1 MYATSSSIK
10 EDEEAMLPHSPRE
23 KTAEDILKGWGRT
36 LSLLSLRRIARNFF
50 AVLKPSFLSRM
61 AQKQTPIGETASPK
75 KKYTTE
81 YLDGV
86 RGVASLIVFILHW
99 SHNSYPA
106 VNSGWG
112 YKDNTSFWLLPFIR
126 LIFSGAAMVAVFF
139 VVSGFVLTHRFIQRM
154 YKLEHNELYSGLTS
168 LTFRRA
174 IRLYLPS
181 FASSTLAFICVCL
194 GLVSIPSRV
203 DGKRFHHSFNAYL
216 DYLDAEC
223 NPWGW
228 DANFFGFYNPQ
239 LWSIA
244 VEFRGSMVVF
254 LLVLGLAKTRA
265 SVRMIVEL
273 FVLIHCFAHK
283 RWDIALFV
291 AGMLLAE
298 VEVWVSRKANLSK
311 TKSINAFLVLTL
323 IVGLYLCGYPR
334 DGATSTPGYMWS
346 QNVWPYTAY
355 RRRFWLAI
363 GAILSVSAIVFMP
376 AAQAFFMTRPA
387 RYLGRISFALYLV
400 HGLGNRTVGKWLIQ
414 GCWGYIG
421 NESFWPYTWGFVIS
435 TTLYFPIVI
444 WASDLFWRV
453 IDVPSTNFARWLE
466 LVCSPEAA

>member
-1 MYATSSSIK
+1 MYAASSSIR
-10 EDEEAMLPHSPRE
+10 EDEEAMLPNSSRE
-23 KTAEDILKGWGRT
+23 KPAEFKSWGWEST
-36 LSLLSLRRIARNFF
+36 MNHLSLRIIARHFWG
-50 AVLKPSFLSRM
+50 VVKPSFLSRT
-61 AQKQTPIGETASPK
+61 AQKPAPMGETTSPK

-99 SHNSYPA
+99 SHTSYPS

-112 YKDNTSFWLLPFIR
+112 YKGNTSFWLLPFVR
-126 LIFSGAAMVAVFF
+126 LIFSGAAMVSVFF
-139 VVSGFVLTHRFIQRM
+139 VISGFVLTHRFIQRM
-154 YKLEHNELYSGLTS
+154 YRMEYNELFSGLSS

-181 FASSTLAFICVCL
+181 FASSSLAFICVCL
-194 GLVSIPSRV
+194 GLVSVPSKV
-203 DGKRFHHSFNAYL
+203 DGKRFRHSFHAYL
-216 DYLDAEC
+216 DYLDAES

-228 DANFFGFYNPQ
+228 DADFYGFYNPQ

-254 LLVLGLAKTRA
+254 LLVLGLAKARA
-265 SVRMIVEL
+265 SVRMLVEI
-273 FVLIHCFAHK
+273 FILIHSFAHK
-283 RWDIALFV
+283 RWDVALFV
-291 AGMLLAE
+291 AGMVLAE
-298 VEVWVSRKANLSK
+298 FEVWVSRRTNLSK
-311 TKSINAFLVLTL
+311 TKPINAILILTLVL
-323 IVGLYLCGYPR
+323 GLYLCGYPR

-346 QNVWPYTAY
+346 QSIWPYTAY

-363 GAILSVSAIVFMP
+363 GAILSVGAMVFMP
-376 AAQAFFMTRPA
+376 SVQALFMTRPA

-400 HGLGNRTVGKWLIQ
+400 HGLGNRTIGKWLIQ
-414 GCWGYIG
+414 GCWRYLG
-421 NESFWPYTWGFVIS
+421 NEGFWPYTLSFVIS

-453 IDVPSTNFARWLE
+453 VDVPSTNFARWLE
-466 LVCSPEAA
+466 RACAPEAT

>member
-1 MYATSSSIK
+1 M
-10 EDEEAMLPHSPRE
+10 
-23 KTAEDILKGWGRT
+23 
-36 LSLLSLRRIARNFF
+36 
-50 AVLKPSFLSRM
+50 KPSFLLRT
-61 AQKQTPIGETASPK
+61 AQKPAPMGEVTSSK
-75 KKYTTE
+75 KKHATE

-112 YKDNTSFWLLPFIR
+112 YEGNTSFWLLPFVR

-154 YKLEHNELYSGLTS
+154 YRQEHNELFSGLTS

-194 GLVSIPSRV
+194 GLVSVPSRV

-216 DYLDAEC
+216 DYLDAES

-228 DANFFGFYNPQ
+228 DANFYGFYNPQ

-254 LLVLGLAKTRA
+254 LLVLGLAKARA
-265 SVRMIVEL
+265 SVRMAVEL
-273 FVLIHCFAHK
+273 FVLIHCFVHK

-298 VEVWVSRKANLSK
+298 AEVWASRRASLSR
-311 TKSINAFLVLTL
+311 TKLINAFLIFTL
-323 IVGLYLCGYPR
+323 ILGLYLCGYPR

-346 QNVWPYTAY
+346 QNVWPYTPY

-363 GAILSVSAIVFMP
+363 GAILSVGAMVFMP
-376 AAQAFFMTRPA
+376 TIQGLFMTRPA
-387 RYLGRISFALYLV
+387 RYLGRISFSLYLV
-400 HGLGNRTVGKWLIQ
+400 HGLGNRTIGKWLIH
-414 GCWGYIG
+414 GCWGYFG
-421 NESFWPYTWGFVIS
+421 NEGFWPYTWSFVVS
-435 TTLYFPIVI
+435 TILYFPIVI
-444 WASDLFWRV
+444 WASDLFWRTV
-453 IDVPSTNFARWLE
+453 DMPSTNFARWLE
-466 LVCSPEAA
+466 QACAIEAA

>member
-1 MYATSSSIK
+1 MYAASSTVQ
-10 EDEEAMLPHSPRE
+10 EEEEAMLPYASRE
-23 KTAEDILKGWGRT
+23 KAVQHISRGWKSTVR
-36 LSLLSLRRIARNFF
+36 SLSLRRISRQLWT
-50 AVLKPSFLSRM
+50 VMKPSFLSRNTQQL
-61 AQKQTPIGETASPK
+61 APIHEVAPPKQKRG
-75 KKYTTE
+75 TE
-81 YLDGV
+81 YLDGI

-99 SHNSYPA
+99 SHTCYPS

-112 YKDNTSFWLLPFIR
+112 YKGNTSFWLLPFVR

-154 YKLEHNELYSGLTS
+154 YKLEFNELFSGLTS

-194 GLVSIPSRV
+194 GLVSVPSKV
-203 DGKRFHHSFNAYL
+203 DGKRFHHDFHAYL
-216 DYLDAEC
+216 DYLDAES

-228 DANFFGFYNPQ
+228 DATFNGFYNPQ

-254 LLVLGLAKTRA
+254 LLVLGLAKARA
-265 SVRMIVEL
+265 SVRMIVESFIL
-273 FVLIHCFAHK
+273 VHSFAHK
-283 RWDIALFV
+283 RWDVALFI
-291 AGMLLAE
+291 AGMVLAE
-298 VEVWVSRKANLSK
+298 IEVRASRANMSKA
-311 TKSINAFLVLTL
+311 KSVNAFLILAL
-323 IVGLYLCGYPR
+323 FLGLYLCGYPR

-346 QNVWPYTAY
+346 QQIWPYTAY

-363 GAILSVSAIVFMP
+363 GAILSVGAVVFMP
-376 AAQAFFMTRPA
+376 TVQAIFLTRPA
-387 RYLGRISFALYLV
+387 TYLGQISFSLYLV
-400 HGLGNRTVGKWLIQ
+400 HGLGNRTIGKWLIQ

-421 NESFWPYTWGFVIS
+421 NEGFWPYTWSFVVS

-444 WASDLFWRV
+444 WASDIFWRT
-453 IDVPSTNFARWLE
+453 IDVPSTRFAKWLE
-466 LVCSPEAA
+466 QACSPVAP

>member
-1 MYATSSSIK
+1 MMYAASSSIK
-10 EDEEAMLPHSPRE
+10 EDEEALLSNSSRE
-23 KTAEDILKGWGRT
+23 KSAKYIAKG
-36 LSLLSLRRIARNFF
+36 SLLLRGIPRQFWAI
-50 AVLKPSFLSRM
+50 LKPSFLSRT
-61 AQKQTPIGETASPK
+61 AQKPTFSEETAPPK
-75 KKYTTE
+75 RKHTTE

-99 SHNSYPA
+99 SHNSYPS

-112 YKDNTSFWLLPFIR
+112 YKGNTSFWLLPFIR
-126 LIFSGAAMVAVFF
+126 LVFSGAAMVAVFF

-154 YKLEHNELYSGLTS
+154 YKLEYNELFSGLTS

-194 GLVSIPSRV
+194 GLVSVPSKV
-203 DGKRFHHSFNAYL
+203 DGKRFHHSFHAYL
-216 DYLDAEC
+216 DYLDAES

-228 DANFFGFYNPQ
+228 DAEFYGFYNPQ

-254 LLVLGLAKTRA
+254 LLTLGLAKSRA

-273 FVLIHCFAHK
+273 FVLIHSFAHK
-283 RWDIALFV
+283 RWDVALFV
-291 AGMLLAE
+291 AGMMLAE
-298 VEVWVSRKANLSK
+298 MEVWVSRRASLSK
-311 TKSINAFLVLTL
+311 TKLVNFVLVFTL
-323 IVGLYLCGYPR
+323 ILGLYLCGYPR

-363 GAILSVSAIVFMP
+363 GAILSVGTLVFLP
-376 AAQAFFMTRPA
+376 TLQVLFMTRPA

-400 HGLGNRTVGKWLIQ
+400 HGLGNRTIGKWLIYA
-414 GCWGYIG
+414 CWTYIG
-421 NESFWPYTWGFVIS
+421 NEGFWRYTCSFVVS
-435 TTLYFPIVI
+435 TILYFPIVI
-444 WASDLFWRV
+444 WASDIFWRTV
-453 IDVPSTNFARWLE
+453 DMPSTKLAKWLE
-466 LVCSPEAA
+466 QACASEAA